1 MNPTAIYMCSDLI
14 YCFPL
19 HECREKAQLTE
30 HLSNLEDE
38 SAAVKVS
45 LIRLLQEKSATNK
58 TLALENWRLTQR
70 VRVLPISD
78 LA

>member
-1 MNPTAIYMCSDLI
+1 MYMHYRKKIVCCS
-14 YCFPL
+14 
-19 HECREKAQLTE
+19 REKEQLAE

-70 VRVLPISD
+70 VIKMI
-78 LA
+78 

>member
-1 MNPTAIYMCSDLI
+1 VHTRS
-14 YCFPL
+14 
-19 HECREKAQLTE
+19 EKAELTE

-58 TLALENWRLTQR
+58 TLALENWRLSQR
-70 VRVLPISD
+70 VS
-78 LA
+78 

>member
-1 MNPTAIYMCSDLI
+1 MYSSCDIPYMAFV
-14 YCFPL
+14 Y
-19 HECREKAQLTE
+19 REKEQLME
-30 HLSNLEDE
+30 HLSSLEDE

-70 VRVLPISD
+70 VCRE
-78 LA
+78 

>member
-1 MNPTAIYMCSDLI
+1 MCCSDLTCSCLPVHACLPA
-14 YCFPL
+14 Y
-19 HECREKAQLTE
+19 REKAQLTE

-70 VRVLPISD
+70 VR
-78 LA
+78 